1 MKIFKLCIFD
11 RTFSLE
17 SQVTLCASGTHTKLS
32 TKHWS
37 NMSCFF
43 IPSLHN
49 LMVVDPSLLKSSE
62 NIGRD
67 GQNQLFQ
74 NSWNLPKA
82 SNNLR
87 SIYLRKTA
95 ESHWAGFV
103 ALQLELLPS
112 LFAQVCSNL
121 ENQQACSHW
130 MGRAC
135 WGASKKKKR
144 PFRKHCPYLT
154 CCPAPWKSP
163 VSLLSLDLTGA
174 QNLICRKTLSS
185 GPLSK
190 TISGNWYSAA
200 EGSVAVVEIRTWPK
214 T

>member
-135 WGASKKKKR
+135 WGASKKKKKGHSESIV
-144 PFRKHCPYLT
+144 PIWPVVQLPGKALFHCCHLT
-154 CCPAPWKSP
+154 WLELRTWSAGKPCPQGLCQK
-163 VSLLSLDLTGA
+163 
-174 QNLICRKTLSS
+174 Q
-185 GPLSK
+185 
-190 TISGNWYSAA
+190 
-200 EGSVAVVEIRTWPK
+200 SVATDTQLLRGQ
-214 T
+214 

>member
-1 MKIFKLCIFD
+1 
-11 RTFSLE
+11 
-17 SQVTLCASGTHTKLS
+17 
-32 TKHWS
+32 
-37 NMSCFF
+37 MSCFF

-49 LMVVDPSLLKSSE
+49 LMVVNPSLLKSSE

-87 SIYLRKTA
+87 SIYSRKTA

-135 WGASKKKKR
+135 WGASKKKK
-144 PFRKHCPYLT
+144 K
-154 CCPAPWKSP
+154 K
-163 VSLLSLDLTGA
+163 
-174 QNLICRKTLSS
+174 K
-185 GPLSK
+185 GP
-190 TISGNWYSAA
+190 
-200 EGSVAVVEIRTWPK
+200 RTWEAISKNLAFSTWDLKQLPK
-214 T
+214 HTILTEDAGSKKEKKNEDSFLHREVVVL

>member
-1 MKIFKLCIFD
+1 
-11 RTFSLE
+11 
-17 SQVTLCASGTHTKLS
+17 
-32 TKHWS
+32 
-37 NMSCFF
+37 MSCFF

-87 SIYLRKTA
+87 SIYSRKTA

-135 WGASKKKKR
+135 WGASKKKKKKKGHSEALSL
-144 PFRKHCPYLT
+144 FD
-154 CCPAPWKSP
+154 
-163 VSLLSLDLTGA
+163 LLSSSLEKPCFIVVSWPDWSSELDLQENPVLRAFVKNNQWQLILSCWGVSSNCGNKNLT
-174 QNLICRKTLSS
+174 QNLKGRYENK
-185 GPLSK
+185 
-190 TISGNWYSAA
+190 ISIKDF
-200 EGSVAVVEIRTWPK
+200 EKLLV
-214 T
+214 